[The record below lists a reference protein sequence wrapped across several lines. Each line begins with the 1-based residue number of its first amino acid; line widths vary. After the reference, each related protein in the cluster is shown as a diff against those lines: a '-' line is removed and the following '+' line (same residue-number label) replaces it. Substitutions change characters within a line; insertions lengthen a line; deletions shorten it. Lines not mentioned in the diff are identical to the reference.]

1 MKLNQKGK
9 TYKTKENQ
17 SMSKKIFIV
26 PHDFTPVADV
36 ALNHALATA
45 KTVGAEVDLLHV
57 VAKDRQ
63 IQEAEDK
70 LREIADKVKGN
81 DVEVT
86 FSVKVG
92 NIFDDIGGFA
102 GEKNADLIFMGTHGA
117 SGWQHIVGSKALK
130 VITSSEVP
138 FIVVQQKEINDSG
151 YDSIVVPLDLH
162 KETKQK
168 LTLVANM
175 ATYFKSKVHV
185 VIPDESDEFLKN
197 KAHANIKFASTFFG
211 ERGIDLT
218 IDLVPSS
225 GFDKEVV
232 KMGVKYDADLIAIM
246 NNQKNALF
254 GLLGANYEQY
264 MITNDAQIPVM
275 MVNPVTKSNAPL
287 VLFT

>member
-1 MKLNQKGK
+1 MEKK
-9 TYKTKENQ
+9 T
-17 SMSKKIFIV
+17 FIV
-26 PHDFTPVADV
+26 PHDFTPIADT

-45 KTVGAEVDLLHV
+45 KTVGAKIELLHV
-57 VAKDRQ
+57 VAKDK
-63 IQEAEDK
+63 QEDEAKDK
-70 LREIADKVKGN
+70 LNEIAKKSSTG
-81 DVEVT
+81 DVEVNANVRIG
-86 FSVKVG
+86 S
-92 NIFDDIGGFA
+92 IFDDIGKFA
-102 GEKNADLIFMGTHGA
+102 ADQKADLIFMGTHGA

-138 FIVVQQKEINDSG
+138 FIVVQDKGINEGG

-175 ATYFKSKVHV
+175 ANYFKSKVHV
-185 VIPDESDEFLKN
+185 VIPDESDEFLRN
-197 KAHANIKFASTFFG
+197 KANANIKFAKQFFG
-211 ERGIDLT
+211 ERKTDIT
-218 IDLVPSS
+218 VDLVPSS

-232 KMGVKYDADLIAIM
+232 KIGVKYDADLIAIM

-254 GLLGANYEQY
+254 GVLGANYEQY
-264 MITNDAQIPVM
+264 MITNDAKIPVM